1 MTFQTGKNSQQYLPR
16 ESSRQQHGHKD
27 DVCREGLGNTCAD
40 DSKLLTEFCLI
51 AHSSKLANPKKEG
64 AKNQKNLSLPCMA
77 GKAMGKKVCII
88 SEAMEIFIHEIY
100 RLADSATL

>member
-64 AKNQKNLSLPCMA
+64 AKRRTSPCHTWLAKLWETSFTLFQGQWKFLSMKST
-77 GKAMGKKVCII
+77 G
-88 SEAMEIFIHEIY
+88 
-100 RLADSATL
+100 